1 MATFPWRLTEP
12 NTNLE
17 PSSSSHAFPAR
28 YSQLL
33 VNGNRHSCH
42 SPHRNHDRALPAA
55 SNSIGSGRQRQRRR
69 CFRCCCWWCHRVLLK
84 WQESS
89 KEIRAFSALFSSWV
103 KPKGF
108 ERASV
113 ANAVIATTLQCPIHG
128 AKYKLLTVVAVVI
141 DLRSVDPVWWAMSSR
156 ALNGPSIGPH
166 WVNTKYFR
174 IYYII
179 YDI

>member
-42 SPHRNHDRALPAA
+42 SPHRNHDRALPSA
-55 SNSIGSGRQRQRRR
+55 SSSIGSGRQRQRRR
-69 CFRCCCWWCHRVLLK
+69 CFRCCCCWWCHRVLLK

-89 KEIRAFSALFSSWV
+89 KEIRAFSALFSSWL

-128 AKYKLLTVVAVVI
+128 AKYKLLTVFAVVVI
-141 DLRSVDPVWWAMSSR
+141 DLRSTLSDGQWAQES
-156 ALNGPSIGPH
+156 
-166 WVNTKYFR
+166 
-174 IYYII
+174 
-179 YDI
+179 